1 MASNPKYLQDSLIE
15 KLYQG
20 TCTQNEIQLLF
31 RLINED
37 STPPDERL
45 IEKLWERSE
54 AFPRIS
60 SDVSQRILLKTMA
73 KIEME
78 EAASNAIRST
88 GKKTVSIDGGKA
100 RFYRWSGVAASIL
113 ILIAA
118 VGLFLPNSS
127 KAIVQTKYGEQQT
140 LELADG
146 SKVLLN
152 ANSQMIFQR
161 TWSDDESREVWLEG
175 EAFFDVQKKPK
186 TGQTFKVKTHDVT
199 IEVLG
204 TSFNVNNHGDKTSVY
219 LEEGEIILYLL
230 QLDSTIVM
238 QPGDLIVYSK
248 LTGDIEFKQQVHT
261 ELYTSWKNGV
271 LIFKDSPLR
280 DVLEKIEETYGVEF
294 VVKDSVDYLREINF
308 PLPINELEKAISIL
322 QKTMVDLKIHKVGE
336 KYIIK

>member
-20 TCTQNEIQLLF
+20 TLTQNEIQLLF

-37 STPPDERL
+37 PTPPDEQL
-45 IEKLWERSE
+45 IKKLWEQSE
-54 AFPRIS
+54 ASPKIT

-73 KIEME
+73 KIELE
-78 EAASNAIRST
+78 EAASNAMRSA
-88 GKKTVSIDGGKA
+88 GKPVSIDGNKA
-100 RFYRWSGVAASIL
+100 RIYRWIGVAASIL
-113 ILIAA
+113 ILIAIA
-118 VGLFLPNSS
+118 GLFLPNSS
-127 KAIVQTKYGEQQT
+127 KAIVQTEYGEQQT
-140 LELADG
+140 LQLADG

-152 ANSQMIFQR
+152 ANSQMIFQK
-161 TWSDDESREVWLEG
+161 TWSDNESRDVWLEG

-219 LEEGEIILYLL
+219 LEEGEIRLYFL

-238 QPGDLIVYSK
+238 RPGDLIVYSK
-248 LTGDIEFKQQVHT
+248 LTGDIVYKHQVHT

-271 LIFKDSPLR
+271 LIFRDSPLR
-280 DVLEKIEETYGVEF
+280 EVLEKIEETYGVEF
-294 VVKDSVDYLREINF
+294 VVKDTVDYLREINF
-308 PLPINELEKAISIL
+308 PLPIHELEKAISIL
-322 QKTMVDLKIHKVGE
+322 QKTMVDLKIQKVGE